1 MSAHPHQLFE
11 QTPAARGI
19 PLSASEHAARLAAVR
34 AEARAVALKDA
45 WKSMPL
51 PWRTVLVML
60 ACSQPGRPERIAEQ
74 PWESFSLGD
83 QLEMAICAKK
93 GGEAYRFFGAVA

>member
-1 MSAHPHQLFE
+1 MSAHPHQPFE
-11 QTPAARGI
+11 RAPHAGIPAA
-19 PLSASEHAARLAAVR
+19 ASEHAARLAAVR
-34 AEARAVALKDA
+34 ADVRAVALRDA
-45 WKSMPL
+45 WKTMPA

-83 QLEMAICAKK
+83 QLEMAHCARK
-93 GGEAYRFFGAVA
+93 GVEKLTFFAAVA